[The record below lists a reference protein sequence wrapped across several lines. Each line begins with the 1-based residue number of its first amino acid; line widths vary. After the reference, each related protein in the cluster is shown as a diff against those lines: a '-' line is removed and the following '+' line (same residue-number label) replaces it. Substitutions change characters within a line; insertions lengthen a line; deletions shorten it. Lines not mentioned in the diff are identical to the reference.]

1 MRRPTRIDLD
11 LALVR
16 EAAEVLGTEAP
27 ADTIHA
33 ALAEVVSRQRRATL
47 AQMDLPD
54 LVPEMVEGLRSVRDE
69 QPGPR

>member
-16 EAAEVLGTEAP
+16 EAAEVLGTEAQ

-54 LVPEMVEGLRSVRDE
+54 LVPEMVEGLRSARDE
-69 QPGPR
+69 QPRPR